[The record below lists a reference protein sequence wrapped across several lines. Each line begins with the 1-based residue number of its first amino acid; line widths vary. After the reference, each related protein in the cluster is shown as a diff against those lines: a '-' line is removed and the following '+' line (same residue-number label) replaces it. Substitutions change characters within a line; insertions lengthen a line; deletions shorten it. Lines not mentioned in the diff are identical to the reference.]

1 MQSRVTDEMIARYLS
16 GKATAEEEAAV
27 LDYIAESDEHLDDL
41 LAMTAG
47 VEQFCKRREKKQIK
61 PVWTIVSAAACV
73 ALLIGVGVTLWCG
86 GQSGSPVG
94 VTPAP
99 AYAEMDSMV
108 DSTFSGQ

>member
-1 MQSRVTDEMIARYLS
+1 MKDMVTDEMIARYLS
-16 GKATAEEEAAV
+16 GKATSEEEQAV
-27 LDYIAESDEHLDDL
+27 LDYMSEDDERLDDL
-41 LAMTAG
+41 LAMTAS
-47 VEQFCKRREKKQIK
+47 VERFGTKKEKKHIQLWS
-61 PVWTIVSAAACV
+61 VVSAAACV
-73 ALLIGVGVTLWCG
+73 ALLIGVGVTLWRG